1 MATDAGRR
9 VRPEAAIGI
18 AVGIV
23 ALTAVGAVAIGNP
36 DRDDKGRSDDPAG
49 LQHPRGQEQ
58 AEWARGHHGPPP
70 WAHGHGKGDKGD
82 RDDKGDRPDHG
93 KHKGWD
99 KQKDKQKDKDEER
112 SS

>member
-1 MATDAGRR
+1 MAAT
-9 VRPEAAIGI
+9 EAAVGI

-36 DRDDKGRSDDPAG
+36 DRDDERRSDHPAG
-49 LQHPRGQEQ
+49 LQHPRGEEQ

-70 WAHGHGKGDKGD
+70 WAHGHGK
-82 RDDKGDRPDHG
+82 RDEAGKDRPGHG

-99 KQKDKQKDKDEER
+99 KQKDKDEER